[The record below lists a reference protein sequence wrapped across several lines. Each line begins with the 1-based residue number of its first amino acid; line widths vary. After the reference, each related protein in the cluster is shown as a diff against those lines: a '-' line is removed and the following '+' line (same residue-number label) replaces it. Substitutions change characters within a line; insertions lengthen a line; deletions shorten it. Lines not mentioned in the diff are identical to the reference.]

1 MIPLRGRGTVANWS
15 TLRTDVWR
23 VAQPGEDAGPG
34 VAVLLTEHTPPAPGA
49 QLYLTMS
56 EGLVGPGP
64 TLRLPEPLSHVA
76 PDDVLIVA
84 SDGSQVAVAWKATA
98 AHNSL
103 LLTERCEHFCLMCSQ
118 PPKER
123 DDSYLFTR
131 AARVISALPPSA
143 RAVTLS
149 GGEPT
154 LDADAFL
161 ELLRHIAAVSPALS
175 THVLSN
181 GRRFADPTFADAYA
195 RIPLDDVM
203 VGIPLYAAEPSR
215 HDYIVQ
221 SVGAFNDTVTG
232 ILNLADRGAATEL
245 RVVVQKANVAV
256 LSEIATF
263 IARNLPF
270 VNQVALMGLE
280 MTGLARPN
288 SDLVWVDPYD
298 YREQL
303 RQAHRILQVAGVR
316 SRIYNHPLCVLP
328 EDLWPAAVQSISDWK
343 NDFPGLCASCD
354 VKDLCAGVFSTS
366 GTRLSAHLKPVRLA
380 TSTLPAAVS

>member
-15 TLRTDVWR
+15 ALTTDVWR
-23 VAQPGEDAGPG
+23 VARPQEGVGAG
-34 VAVLLTEHTPPAPGA
+34 VAILLTAQSPPLPGA
-49 QLYLTMS
+49 PLYLTS
-56 EGLVGPGP
+56 TKGLVGPGP
-64 TLRLPEPLSHVA
+64 TLQLPAPLSHVA

-84 SDGSQVAVAWKATA
+84 ADGSQVAVAWKATA

-103 LLTERCEHFCLMCSQ
+103 LLTERCDHFCLMCSQ

-123 DDSYLFTR
+123 DDSYLFQR
-131 AARVISALPPSA
+131 AERIISALPPSA
-143 RAVTLS
+143 HAVTLS

-154 LDADAFL
+154 VDADAFL
-161 ELLRHIAAVSPALS
+161 RLLRHIEAVIPTLS

-181 GRRFADPTFADAYA
+181 GRRFSDPTFADAYA
-195 RIPLDDVM
+195 RIPLDDIM
-203 VGIPLYAAEPSR
+203 IGIPLYAAEPSL

-232 ILNLADRGAATEL
+232 ILNLADRGAAIEL
-245 RVVVQKANVAV
+245 RVVVQKANMTV
-256 LSEIATF
+256 LPEIATF

-288 SDLVWVDPYD
+288 SNLVWVDPYD

-303 RQAHRILQVAGVR
+303 RQAHRILQIAGVR
-316 SRIYNHPLCVLP
+316 ARIYNHPLCVLH

-343 NDFPGLCASCD
+343 NDFPSQCSPCD
-354 VKDLCAGVFSTS
+354 VKDSCSGVFSTS
-366 GTRLSAHLKPVRLA
+366 GTRLSAHLTPVHLTA
-380 TSTLPAAVS
+380 SGLPATAP